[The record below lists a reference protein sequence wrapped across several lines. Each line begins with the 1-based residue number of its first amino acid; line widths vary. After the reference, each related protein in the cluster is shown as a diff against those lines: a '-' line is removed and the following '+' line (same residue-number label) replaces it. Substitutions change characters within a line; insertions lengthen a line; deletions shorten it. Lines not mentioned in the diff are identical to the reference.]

1 MQKRLVNIFM
11 VAMTMACLSGCGSAP
26 GERAA
31 SGAGIGAGAGA
42 ILGAVTGM
50 TVAEGVVIG
59 AATGGLTGALTR
71 EDQINLG
78 RPVWKNGQAAAAPA
92 TSSNYASA
100 GSGTVRELQSAL
112 RGLGYYS
119 GPLDGVAGPKTT
131 RAIRAYQKQN
141 GLLVDGRP
149 SVALLNHVR
158 QRS

>member
-1 MQKRLVNIFM
+1 MQKRMVVIFTV
-11 VAMTMACLSGCGSAP
+11 VAMASLNGCGSAP

-50 TVAEGVVIG
+50 TVVEGAVIG
-59 AATGGLTGALTR
+59 AAAGGLTGALTR

-78 RPVWKNGQAAAAPA
+78 RPAWKQEQAVAAPA
-92 TSSNYASA
+92 RSSNQAYA
-100 GSGTVRELQSAL
+100 GSNTVRELQSAL

-119 GPLDGVAGPKTT
+119 GPVDGVAGPKTST
-131 RAIRAYQKQN
+131 AIRAYQKQN

-149 SVALLNHVR
+149 SVALLNHIR